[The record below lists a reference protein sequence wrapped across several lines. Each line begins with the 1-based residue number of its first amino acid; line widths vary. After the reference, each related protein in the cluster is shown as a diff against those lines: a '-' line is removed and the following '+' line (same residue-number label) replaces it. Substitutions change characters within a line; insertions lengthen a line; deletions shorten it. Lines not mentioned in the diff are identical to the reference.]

1 MRLALIAKVRC
12 QMHAGF
18 SKYVPLL
25 LFPAIGVFASCG
37 DRDHANPTAPTVL
50 TSASVTAEPSTARPE
65 LVPNRLCVGGSSF
78 GVRIVI
84 TIGAG
89 SDITAS
95 RLRFEFTDRAGHRT
109 VPLALATA
117 SATSESASK
126 SVLPPIPIPTQSSIP
141 IPGSS
146 PVTIPSSSP
155 IPVDGMQIPAG
166 SSRTVSIFLQ
176 FGCGVAAP
184 GTLIVSVDTTDMRG
198 TSFTPQV
205 RVRVDG

>member
-1 MRLALIAKVRC
+1 
-12 QMHAGF
+12 MHAGF

-25 LFPAIGVFASCG
+25 LFPAIVVFASCS

-50 TSASVTAEPSTARPE
+50 TSASVTAEPSTAIPE
-65 LVPNRLCVGGSSF
+65 VVPNRLCVGGSSF
-78 GVRIVI
+78 GVRILI

-95 RLRFEFTDRAGHRT
+95 RLRFEFTDRAGRRT
-109 VPLALATA
+109 VPLAIATA
-117 SATSESASK
+117 TATSASASN

-155 IPVDGMQIPAG
+155 IPVDGLQIPAG
-166 SSRTVSIFLQ
+166 SRRTVPILLQ

-184 GTLIVSVDTTDMRG
+184 GTLIVSVDMTDMRG

>member
-1 MRLALIAKVRC
+1 
-12 QMHAGF
+12 MHAGF

-65 LVPNRLCVGGSSF
+65 LVPNRLCPGGSTF

-89 SDITAS
+89 SDIIAS

-109 VPLALATA
+109 VPLAIATA
-117 SATSESASK
+117 TRLTESTPN
-126 SVLPPIPIPTQSSIP
+126 SVFTPIPIPTQSSIP

-155 IPVDGMQIPAG
+155 IPVDGVQIPAG
-166 SSRTVSIFLQ
+166 ATRTVPIFLT
-176 FGCGVAAP
+176 FGCDVAAP
-184 GTLIVSVDTTDMRG
+184 GMLVVSVDTTDMRG
-198 TSFTPQV
+198 TSFTPHV

>member
-1 MRLALIAKVRC
+1 
-12 QMHAGF
+12 MHAGF

-25 LFPAIGVFASCG
+25 LFPAIGILASCG
-37 DRDHANPTAPTVL
+37 DRDHANPTAPTVP
-50 TSASVTAEPSTARPE
+50 TSASVTAEPSTAAAE
-65 LVPNRLCVGGSSF
+65 LVPNRLCPGGSTF
-78 GVRIVI
+78 GVRIII

-89 SDITAS
+89 SDIVAN
-95 RLRFEFTDRAGHRT
+95 RLRFEFTDRGGHRT
-109 VPLALATA
+109 VPLAIATA
-117 SATSESASK
+117 TATTESTSN
-126 SVLPPIPIPTQSSIP
+126 SVFTPIPIPTQSSIP

-155 IPVDGMQIPAG
+155 IPVDGLQIPAG
-166 SSRTVSIFLQ
+166 SRRTVPIFLQ